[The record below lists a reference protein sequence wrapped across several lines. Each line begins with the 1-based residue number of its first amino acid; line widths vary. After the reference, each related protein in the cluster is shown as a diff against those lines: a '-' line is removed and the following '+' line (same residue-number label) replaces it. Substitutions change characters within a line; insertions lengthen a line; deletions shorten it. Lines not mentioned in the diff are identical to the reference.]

1 MTAWKKWKYEEDRP
15 MKSNE
20 TLVWVLYD
28 IQKDKSRTRAAKAC
42 KEAGLYRV
50 QYSVF
55 LGTIQHNR
63 LDELSMQLETLIDP
77 KQDKVYMFPMCEMD
91 FKKVILQGQA
101 FDEKL
106 VRDEVKNLFL

>member
-1 MTAWKKWKYEEDRP
+1 
-15 MKSNE
+15 MKATE

-28 IQKDKSRTRAAKAC
+28 IQDDKCRTKAAKRC

-55 LGTIQHNR
+55 LGTIQNNR
-63 LDELSMQLETLIDP
+63 LDELAMQLETLIDP
-77 KQDKVYMFPMCEMD
+77 KIDKVYLFPMCEMD

-106 VRDEVKNLFL
+106 IRDEIRNLFL